1 MGLVISGQLAILV
14 DEGNTEPIVEVN
26 KDEIFDKLL
35 ENAKI
40 FGRELRKKNSNMQL
54 SSNKLKSSPSIL

>member
-14 DEGNTEPIVEVN
+14 DEDNSEPIAEVN

-40 FGRELRKKNSNMQL
+40 FGR
-54 SSNKLKSSPSIL
+54 